1 MVERAF
7 PVIFAKHVTAT
18 AGFYEGSAA

>member
-18 AGFYEGSAA
+18 PGFYEGSAA